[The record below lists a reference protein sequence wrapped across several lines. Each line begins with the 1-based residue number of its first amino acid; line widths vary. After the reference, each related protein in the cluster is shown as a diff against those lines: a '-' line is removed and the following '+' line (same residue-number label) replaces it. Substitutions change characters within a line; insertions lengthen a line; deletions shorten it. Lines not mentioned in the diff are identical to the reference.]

1 MEIWGDESGN
11 VDFATT
17 GSRHFVVCTM
27 VSHDPALATDLLALR
42 RSLTERGHELHDGF
56 HASEDR
62 QVVRDEVFALLAARD
77 IRIDATYYTKSR
89 AYTRLRD
96 DLDYFYKLAWYMHM
110 RYVLPVVCRGTE
122 SAFIGIAS
130 LGVRRKRQLYAE
142 AMRDVAAQCLGR
154 TRARCAYWSAPSH
167 PAIQAADYCT
177 WAIARL
183 VEGGD
188 PRSYELLK
196 HRVATLHRFF

>member
-11 VDFATT
+11 LDFAPT
-17 GSRHFVVCTM
+17 GSRYFVVCTI
-27 VSHDPALATDLLALR
+27 VSHEPTLATDLLELR

-56 HASEDR
+56 HAAEDR
-62 QVVRDEVFALLAARD
+62 QAVRDEVFALLAAKR
-77 IRIDATYYTKSR
+77 IRIDATYYTKSK
-89 AYTRLRD
+89 AYTRIHD
-96 DLDYFYKLAWYMHM
+96 DADYFYKLAWYMHM
-110 RYVLPVVCRGTE
+110 RYVLPQVCRGVDD
-122 SAFIGIAS
+122 AFIGIAT
-130 LGVRRKRQLYAE
+130 LGVRRRRKLYAE
-142 AMRDVAAQCLGR
+142 ALRDVAAQCLGR
-154 TRARCAYWSAPSH
+154 TRACCAYWSAASH

-196 HRVATLHRFF
+196 HRVATLHCCF